1 MDVDIPELLSAER
14 SLAVFVL
21 VTGGIGG
28 TAACLAGR
36 ACAATWRPRWQM
48 TLYMLILAFAV
59 RFIHFAVFDAKLLS
73 LHYYLV
79 DAVVC
84 LLFGWLGF
92 RLMRARQMATSYSW
106 INERAGPFRWRRR
119 GDPRAADNAEQA

>member
-1 MDVDIPELLSAER
+1 MYVDIPELLSAER

-79 DAVVC
+79 DAAVC